1 MIRYPIFVVG
11 MPRSGTTLFSSILD
25 AHPDIAISPETH
37 FYTRCRVREGRT
49 NREPSLEDVWECLQ
63 QQPGFRDM
71 AFGDEEKQ
79 RIRERIRAAQDEA
92 PAGVLR
98 AVETTY
104 AERSGAEAW
113 GEKTP
118 DHLQHVPDILHDF
131 PDAVVVAIVRD
142 PRDVCLS
149 LRGMPWNYDS
159 LPEST
164 LKWRRYARLTEDYR
178 RDYPSQFREVRYEDL
193 LDDPEHVVRG
203 ILDWIGASFDASVLA
218 YHQREV
224 GPADAQRE
232 PWKEKAHQSIDPEN
246 KDKWRNQMSPGE
258 RAVVQ
263 RLAGSMMQAK
273 QYALQ
278 SPTVDAAL
286 MADLGRVLG
295 RTCVTIGHRLW
306 RRLRLSGSRPRDY
319 TPGWIRAREGDAED
333 RGGQEDRS
341 EA

>member
-1 MIRYPIFVVG
+1 

-37 FYTRCRVREGRT
+37 FYTRCRHREEGA
-49 NREPSLEDVWECLQ
+49 NREPSLEKLWTCLQ

-71 AFGDEEKQ
+71 AFSDEEKQ
-79 RIRERIRAAQDEA
+79 RIQERISAGQDGP

-159 LPEST
+159 LPESA
-164 LKWRRYARLTEDYR
+164 LKWRRYARLTEDFR
-178 RDYPSQFREVRYEDL
+178 RDYASQFREVRYEDL
-193 LDDPEHVVRG
+193 LEDPERVVRR
-203 ILDWIGASFDASVLA
+203 ILEWIGASFDASVLA
-218 YHQREV
+218 YHERQA

-232 PWKEKAHQSIDPEN
+232 PWKEKAYQSIDPGN
-246 KDKWRNQMSPGE
+246 KNKWRDQMAPGE
-258 RAVVQ
+258 RMVVE
-263 RLAGSMMQAK
+263 RVAGSMMRAK
-273 QYALQ
+273 DYVPQ
-278 SPTVDAAL
+278 STTIDAAL
-286 MADLGRVLG
+286 LVDLGRVLG
-295 RTCVTIGHRLW
+295 RTLATIGRRFW
-306 RRLRLSGSRPRDY
+306 RRAHLSDSRPGDY

-333 RGGQEDRS
+333 EDGHEDRS
-341 EA
+341 EG

>member
-1 MIRYPIFVVG
+1 

-37 FYTRCRVREGRT
+37 FYTRCR
-49 NREPSLEDVWECLQ
+49 NREAETSRESSLEQVWTCLQ

-71 AFGDEEKQ
+71 AFSDEEKQ
-79 RIRERIRAAQDEA
+79 RIRERIRAGQGGA
-92 PAGVLR
+92 PARVLR

-118 DHLQHVPDILHDF
+118 DHLQHVPDMLHDF

-164 LKWRRYARLTEDYR
+164 LKWRRYARLTEDFR
-178 RDYPSQFREVRYEDL
+178 RNYPSQFREVRYEDL
-193 LDDPEHVVRG
+193 LEDPGRVVRG

-218 YHQREV
+218 YHQRET

-246 KDKWRNQMSPGE
+246 KEKWRDQMSPGE
-258 RAVVQ
+258 RAVVE
-263 RLAGSMMQAK
+263 RLAGPMMRAK
-273 QYALQ
+273 QYAPQ
-278 SPTVDAAL
+278 SPPIDAAL
-286 MADLGRVLG
+286 VVDLGHVLG
-295 RTCVTIGHRLW
+295 RTLATIGRRFW
-306 RRLRLSGSRPRDY
+306 RRLHLTGSRPGDY

-333 RGGQEDRS
+333 HGRQEDRS